1 MADAYYLKFDGVG
14 WVKPPT
20 STTTNNFDLGFRA
33 SNTGRLEFTL
43 IGEQGNFDN
52 FMVLRRNNTLNGR
65 MDGID
70 FTINVT
76 DDTDVNVYY
85 LLERRPDGTLRLYEN
100 GVFTSVA
107 NVGSRTFVASPQI
120 GNINNV
126 IRIGRLDKIDYINY
140 NDRTADYSYDSTID
154 GASGNAV
161 FTDQTTNGN
170 DGVFVNL
177 TNAAWVLYDDG
188 SSSGT
193 EYSLTLNQGIY
204 SITGQIINLLTE
216 RAISLDQGN
225 YDLTGQPVS
234 LLTERAISL
243 DQGIYDI
250 TGQPVSLL
258 ANRSLSLDQ
267 GNYDLTGQPLT
278 LSSPGTSSDDPVP
291 DLSPTFRWKLNGNTD
306 DAVEGYNA
314 EASAGTAYTDSI
326 IPSLPDDQ
334 SAFFDS
340 GNSEINVTNDARI
353 NSTRVKGS
361 MSMWFTADSLPT
373 NNRAR
378 AVYEQGG
385 SVNWIT
391 MIQEG
396 SDLLFLVG
404 ESSNSQ
410 GFIRHAINANQTY
423 HVFYSFDFS
432 LDRMNFWIDG
442 VSIGEEQPN
451 VGNELAA
458 HGGDISIG
466 GSADIRDSNGNRNFD
481 PFEGK
486 IQDIVYWSEIELTG
500 TEAFDIN
507 AWGRQSDIT
516 TYMFSFD
523 QGNYDVTGQQL
534 NLSIERSILFDQGS
548 YDVTGQPVSLLANRS
563 LSLNEGSYDVT
574 GQPVSLLANRSLPL
588 NQGSYDVTGQTVSL
602 LANRSLPLNQGS
614 YDVTGQPVSIL
625 TERAISLEQGSY
637 STTGSTFSFDYAQTS
652 TYNFL
657 LNVGTYSITGNE
669 LSLLSE
675 RAMTLNQ
682 GNYSTTGNDVGLITE
697 RAISFDQGT
706 YDTTGQPV
714 NLLADRSIVFDQGT
728 YDVTGQPVSLLANRS
743 LSLDQGNYDRTGQP
757 ISLLTQRAMSLD
769 QGNYDLTGQPVNLL
783 ADRVLDLQQG
793 SYSVTG
799 RSITFSYIETN
810 AYDLVLGQ
818 GTYSTVGSDFT
829 FDYVVPNQYNIT
841 LASGSYS
848 TVGDDLSLLTNRMLA
863 ISPGS
868 YSTVGDDVSLLVDRM
883 LNMSTGLYSV
893 TGNDIPLLTNRMLA
907 MSPGSYTTEGSPV
920 SALLHRQ
927 LTMNTGVY
935 TTIGSSVSIDYSE
948 FSGFEIGSYSI
959 SFVQTPVKA
968 YYDDSLVNTTY
979 KQTNIKVNYYG
990 WL

>member
-1 MADAYYLKFDGVG
+1 MSNYYL
-14 WVKPPT
+14 
-20 STTTNNFDLGFRA
+20 DLIAGA
-33 SNTGRLEFTL
+33 T
-43 IGEQGNFDN
+43 
-52 FMVLRRNNTLNGR
+52 
-65 MDGID
+65 
-70 FTINVT
+70 VT
-76 DDTDVNVYY
+76 
-85 LLERRPDGTLRLYEN
+85 
-100 GVFTSVA
+100 
-107 NVGSRTFVASPQI
+107 
-120 GNINNV
+120 NIN
-126 IRIGRLDKIDYINY
+126 LSAY
-140 NDRTADYSYDSTID
+140 
-154 GASGNAV
+154 
-161 FTDQTTNGN
+161 
-170 DGVFVNL
+170 
-177 TNAAWVLYDDG
+177 
-188 SSSGT
+188 
-193 EYSLTLNQGIY
+193 TLNQYRVVIDIAIPTTSATSGY
-204 SITGQIINLLTE
+204 YFITGTLENNIDYSLSISRADDDKTMDLYYGYDNPIVPITFEYTATVHDENPHEIIITGDGATHELFIDGVSQDIVIGTTSRAESTSTGAFGGMTYFSIDFRSLNFHIYRYQEFDAVTGGNRLCDYNATESNGTGLKLPDSEGTGSTDGDLQGTATNGDQWVFYDNGSNATEYDLT
-216 RAISLDQGN
+216 LDQGV
-225 YDLTGQPVS
+225 YS
-234 LLTERAISL
+234 
-243 DQGIYDI
+243 
-250 TGQPVSLL
+250 
-258 ANRSLSLDQ
+258 
-267 GNYDLTGQPLT
+267 LTGQPLT

-432 LDRMNFWIDG
+432 LNRMNFWIDG